1 MKACQRTLLIL
12 LVLVLGIGI
21 GVGVTTTLPKVSS
34 QWAYAVE
41 KNESAESF
49 EKLQGA
55 DDLSVAFG
63 GGEACGAYRS
73 LIVLYLS
80 HGISPFR

>member
-1 MKACQRTLLIL
+1 MKACQRSLLIL

-41 KNESAESF
+41 KNESAE
-49 EKLQGA
+49 
-55 DDLSVAFG
+55 
-63 GGEACGAYRS
+63 
-73 LIVLYLS
+73 
-80 HGISPFR
+80 